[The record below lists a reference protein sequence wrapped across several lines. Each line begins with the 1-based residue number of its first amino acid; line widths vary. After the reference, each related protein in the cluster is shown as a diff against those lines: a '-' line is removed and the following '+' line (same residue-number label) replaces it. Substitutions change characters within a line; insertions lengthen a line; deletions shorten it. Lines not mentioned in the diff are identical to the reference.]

1 MTESLAKISSML
13 ESARDLTIEVAASAS
28 SRLSETPSALRP
40 KEISKLLNSRVDR
53 DNLSG
58 MKCVISS
65 IARGEDGLPYFAD
78 VVKNITS
85 ANSKVKN
92 LVLIYLTRY
101 AEVEPD
107 TALLS
112 INSIQKSLNDKNPID
127 RASAIRSMAGIRIAS
142 IAPILLLC
150 IKRTISD
157 PSPLVRAS
165 TAIAIGKVYDMENTK
180 KKQLFEYL
188 SKLLADSNSQVVGT
202 ALKTYFKVMPY
213 LKSYKKKWEPIH
225 GNFRRFCSIIS
236 ELDEWSQSF
245 MIEILTE
252 YSRIF
257 LPRPKL
263 YLKNDSS
270 QVIDLPDDYSKI
282 PYHEYEVSM
291 DKDLQ
296 LFVDSLRTLIYSRSE
311 FVILS
316 ISKAIFSLTAPR
328 IYKDL
333 QIDVALTRLACS
345 LNNIQV
351 SLYALQT
358 ISLISLS
365 DQTIFSPHFK
375 KFYVY
380 PMDPI
385 PIAKIKL
392 QILSLLANE
401 DNVKYIFEELK
412 YYSVNSMENKIAN
425 ESIRA
430 IGSCSQISPYWNEKI
445 LKWCLKQIRIAGGSS
460 LNELLTVI
468 RYLIQQKQNFMDEK
482 EKQDIIK
489 STYRLSL
496 VLQDQTS
503 NLESD
508 AKASIIWIIGEF
520 TEAANNTIGP
530 DVLRL
535 LIKTFAFES
544 EVVRY
549 QTLVLSAKILSFELD
564 KVKNEVGDDNY
575 LAIEEF
581 LQENIVSQMF
591 QHVLQLAKYD
601 PSYDTRDRA
610 RMFNVLL
617 NTGSKQSQLASLFL
631 RVPKPVP
638 ISTLFSKGIQTD
650 EVLTTSILMKYFNIT
665 EWADPSTHPP
675 PSIRKVAP
683 IQSNNLGGKIVS
695 ISSSSMQNKSTSP
708 EPLSEH
714 AISSRQYQNSNV
726 DKIIPKP
733 VYQLQSLDEFFGSEE
748 EESEE
753 EESEEESEEEG
764 SEEEGGEEEGSEE
777 EDSEEEESEEEESN
791 EEEHE
796 DDIVSRSDEDENDYL
811 QKSRA
816 EKSMEGTP

>member
-127 RASAIRSMAGIRIAS
+127 RATAIRSMAGIRIAS

-180 KKQLFEYL
+180 NKQLLEYL

-202 ALKTYFKVMPY
+202 ALKTYFKVMPH
-213 LKSYKKKWEPIH
+213 LKSNHKKWEPMH
-225 GNFRRFCSIIS
+225 GNFRRFCNIVR

-252 YSRIF
+252 YSRVF

-282 PYHEYEVSM
+282 PFQEYEVSM

-296 LFVDSLRTLIYSRSE
+296 LFVDSLKPLIYSRSE

-316 ISKAIFSLTAPR
+316 ISKALSSLTPPR
-328 IYKDL
+328 IYKEL
-333 QIDVALTRLACS
+333 QINVALSQLASS

-351 SLYALQT
+351 SLYALHT
-358 ISLISLS
+358 IASLSSS
-365 DQTIFSPHFK
+365 DQTIFSPYFK

-380 PMDPI
+380 PTDPVSI
-385 PIAKIKL
+385 SIVKL

-412 YYSVNSMENKIAN
+412 YYSVNSMEIKIAN
-425 ESIRA
+425 EAIRA

-445 LKWCLKQIRIAGGSS
+445 LKWCLKQIKILGGSS

-468 RYLIQQKQNFMDEK
+468 RYLIQQKQNFMDVKEK
-482 EKQDIIK
+482 EDIIK
-489 STYRLSL
+489 SSYRLSL
-496 VLQDQTS
+496 VLQDGRS
-503 NLESD
+503 NLESE

-520 TEAANNTIGP
+520 TEAANNSIGP

-535 LIKTFAFES
+535 LIKTFALES
-544 EVVRY
+544 EIVRY
-549 QTLVLSAKILSFELD
+549 ETLVLSAKILSFELD
-564 KVKNEVGDDNY
+564 KVKNEVGDDNS

-638 ISTLFSKGIQTD
+638 LSTLFSKGINSNEFSTTN
-650 EVLTTSILMKYFNIT
+650 VLLKYFNII

-675 PSIRKVAP
+675 SSIRKVAP

-695 ISSSSMQNKSTSP
+695 ISSSSMHNKSTSP

-733 VYQLQSLDEFFGSEE
+733 VYHLQSLDEFFGSEE
-748 EESEE
+748 ESEE
-753 EESEEESEEEG
+753 EESDEEDSEDE
-764 SEEEGGEEEGSEE
+764 EE
-777 EDSEEEESEEEESN
+777 EDSEEEESEEDSEDEAN
-791 EEEHE
+791 ENKGIEEEE
-796 DDIVSRSDEDENDYL
+796 TKSEVDIESDSDENGSEN
-811 QKSRA
+811 Q
-816 EKSMEGTP
+816 